1 MNAKFIVSLCILA
14 VCANAFSY
22 TPTYRGLPS
31 GYTQVEYIASSGSQ
45 YIDLGINA
53 RSGLAMET
61 VMSWV
66 AVPGD
71 ASYCA
76 AKNTNRIYPLYYAS
90 GWGLGYNSWLPSGV
104 KATKDEIYHA
114 YSSLLPGDQK
124 LSVTNDAGESV
135 CEFSQSVAN
144 TYDLGVNLY
153 LFASDDNGS
162 AMLKS
167 SSRCYELKF
176 WSLDSEG
183 RRTLLGDFVP
193 CLNSSGVAGL
203 YDLVGNK
210 YLPPSAA
217 LAGYGNPVRSPV
229 DPSKYD
235 GNVFIGDA
243 QEGDWFV
250 PSNWSYEHVPTAS
263 EDAFIV
269 SRAVVAA
276 EQITARSLRIVG
288 GTLKLGDEE
297 NRTRFTDNV
306 AAVISGDLT
315 VESNGCLT
323 VYAGRLADE
332 KLADLAHVD
341 TTAYAALYAGAT
353 LVNVGGKL
361 TVASGAILSPDC
373 DPLTG
378 TAVFFRP
385 KDFEMDETARADV
398 LKRGWRWFKTPEGVA
413 PVGVRYEKQTSMYH
427 TYAFGP
433 GYSYQSQGGGYGSDA
448 FNAADA
454 AINTCT
460 NVVDGVVYGE
470 IYRRGGAYGSAYAP
484 FLPGSQGG
492 IQNDT
497 TMPDCRAPGAFV
509 VQATGTAVVKGAIL
523 AYGQKDSDWSHSS
536 GGSIWI
542 AANEL
547 KVSKSAIF
555 DVHGGDTTTDAR
567 RPGAAGRVALA
578 TGAGMSAAWD
588 AFAVSSGLPAGYAA
602 ENCRIPGN
610 VNVFGGEMANAVGNS
625 HSSWQRPDL
634 GSATVVLPEDVS
646 VEEVALDEPTVDR
659 PAVVKTWIGGEG
671 YWDRAENWSPAGVPA
686 TNDDV
691 VVGAGVCRA
700 PNGVE
705 VGSLAV
711 ATGARLEAFS
721 RFLSPRP
728 RSCAWT
734 TAFPVR
740 RPFVVAG
747 DVSVAG
753 TLSVGGEYA
762 IISEGITNCDYR
774 VGGDLTVSGTGLFMV
789 TAAASTGALATSN
802 DVFAAKT
809 DFTIGGKLAVLD
821 TAKLIPDCDCFGGL
835 PVRFLVGGFELA
847 EGAQVNAVNRGYR
860 WLPGEPY
867 QTDVRSRYLHTMQR
881 DNAGTKWI
889 TMSFDIGDGYTVSSG
904 YGANSPNAT
913 TKRGLAYGNPYAPF
927 LSGSIGGLYTWHYND
942 GGGVVWIV
950 SSTTSSVDGLVDAS
964 GESTGGYL
972 RGSGGSI
979 WLSTMKGAAF
989 GVNAKLCARGA
1000 LGGYKTDGSTSGA
1013 GGRISITTG
1022 VTQEQLDAIALGT
1035 DPVEL
1040 GIAVKDEIVAVA
1052 TDVRSHESF
1061 PRSDGTTTTL
1071 TGEMDE
1077 KEVSVVGVGVAALG
1091 PEPGYGSA
1099 LYSRGSHT
1107 FIAPAYGA
1115 DPNEPNARRYPLVGY
1130 VVSNAT
1136 EQVAE
1141 GWTGT
1146 ATVDVQENLTV
1157 YWIWN
1162 VPTRERSV
1170 DVEGI
1175 RTWVT
1180 VGDSFTA
1187 RATVPD
1193 GHEFLYWWGNVPY
1206 GTGLKDAFTF
1216 TVEDRPYALDAITR
1230 PVQEE
1235 VAVRTWTGGAGDW
1248 TDPAHWDGGVIPG
1261 LYDPVVV
1268 GSGSTISASNLV
1280 ACGSIELRNATSILN
1295 VLTAADDTF
1304 EDARLVV
1311 TGGVT
1316 LASGAKLNVSSKGS
1330 RSRGVIE
1337 IGGDLTLTKG
1347 TVTVCAGPTTD
1358 DFPFSRGA
1366 GFVEV
1371 AGDIILD
1378 GTSSMVF
1385 QSDPYTGGSVKTTC
1399 RKLVLGEN
1407 AKLDANARGFGVID
1421 RTLLVLS
1428 ECPGS
1433 GNSCGIGGG
1442 YGGKGGSANS
1452 NYGKT
1457 YGFANAPV
1465 HPGANSGVYGT
1476 YGTKNGGGLVRV
1488 HAQDLE
1494 LNGTVDASGTIY
1506 DSAQIVAASGGGIWL
1521 TAADKLSVGPNAVFA
1536 ANGTT
1541 GWSWGSA
1548 DGPIHAG
1555 GGGRIAI
1562 GWKLSPAQIEALA
1575 EAGTYPGLRKGRF
1588 RTMDWFVEKFGL
1600 VTRPSVAPGV
1610 IAAEPKE
1617 GAAEYGTFTFL
1628 DATLPGLLL
1637 MVR

>member
-1 MNAKFIVSLCILA
+1 MKAKSIVSLCILA
-14 VCANAFSY
+14 ICANAFSY

-66 AVPGD
+66 TVPGD

-76 AKNTNRIYPLYYAS
+76 AKKTNRIYPLYYAS

-162 AMLKS
+162 ATLKS

-193 CLNSSGVAGL
+193 CLNSSGAAGL

-243 QEGDWFV
+243 QEGDWFE

-269 SRAVVAA
+269 SRGVVAA
-276 EQITARSLRIVG
+276 EQITAKSLRIVG

-297 NRTRFTDNV
+297 SRTRFTDNV

-353 LVNVGGKL
+353 LVTVGGKL
-361 TVASGAILSPDC
+361 TVASGATLLPDC

-398 LKRGWRWFKTPEGVA
+398 LKRGWRWYKTPEGVA
-413 PVGVRYEKQTSMYH
+413 PVGVRYEKQTAMYH

-433 GYSYQSQGGGYGSDA
+433 GYSYQAQGGGYGSDA
-448 FNAADA
+448 FGAANAAA
-454 AINTCT
+454 NTYT

-492 IQNDT
+492 IQSDA

-509 VQATGTAVVKGAIL
+509 VQATGTATVKGAIL

-547 KVSKSAIF
+547 KVAQSAVF
-555 DVHGGDTTTDAR
+555 DVHGGETVNNGR
-567 RPGAAGRVALA
+567 RPGAAGRVALMSGVGSA
-578 TGAGMSAAWD
+578 VDWAALAGTTSLLD
-588 AFAVSSGLPAGYAA
+588 GYEAIA
-602 ENCRIPGN
+602 RRIPGSVN
-610 VNVFGGEMANAVGNS
+610 VNGGLMMGAISSN
-625 HSSWQRPDL
+625 HSTWQIPAL
-634 GSATVVLPEDVS
+634 GSAVVVVPAGGSAEDVVLSEP
-646 VEEVALDEPTVDR
+646 EVARDPV
-659 PAVVKTWIGGEG
+659 AKTWVGGDG
-671 YWDRAENWSPAGVPA
+671 YWDCPSNWVPNGVPA

-691 VVGAGVCRA
+691 TVASGVCRA

-705 VGSLAV
+705 VGSLSV
-711 ATGARLEAFS
+711 AAGARLEAFS
-721 RFLSPRP
+721 TYHTDGD
-728 RSCAWT
+728 RSWVWT
-734 TAFPVR
+734 TALSPL
-740 RPFVVAG
+740 RPFIVNG
-747 DVSVAG
+747 DASIAG
-753 TLSVGGEYA
+753 TVTIGGVY
-762 IISEGITNCDYR
+762 TNIADAVTDVVYR
-774 VGGDLTVSGTGLFMV
+774 VGGDLTVSGSGRLMV
-789 TAAASTGALATSN
+789 TAAATTGPLTTSN
-802 DVFAAKT
+802 DVFVAKT
-809 DFTIGGKLAVLD
+809 DFTVGGTFAVRD
-821 TAKLIPDCDCFGGL
+821 TAKVTPVADCYGGL
-835 PVRFLVGGFELA
+835 PIRFRVGAFELD
-847 EGAQVNAVNRGYR
+847 EGATVEAVNRGYH
-860 WLPGEPY
+860 WLPL
-867 QTDVRSRYLHTMQR
+867 QDDDRARYKHTMQR
-881 DNAGTKWI
+881 DNTGTKWL
-889 TMSFDIGDGYTVSSG
+889 TMSFDIGADYTAGCGHGAYSPKG
-904 YGANSPNAT
+904 TDRYGFP
-913 TKRGLAYGNPYAPF
+913 YGNPYAPF

-950 SSTTSSVDGLVDAS
+950 SSTTSSVDGLVDVS
-964 GESTGGYL
+964 GEATGGYV

-979 WLSTMKGAAF
+979 WLSTMKGATF
-989 GVNAKLCARGA
+989 GNGALLRARGA
-1000 LGGYKTDGSTSGA
+1000 LGGYGGDGSRSGA
-1013 GGRISITTG
+1013 GGRVSVTTG
-1022 VTQEQLDAIALGT
+1022 VTVEQLDAIALGS
-1035 DPVEL
+1035 DPVSL

-1061 PRSDGTTTTL
+1061 PQGDGTATTL

-1077 KEVSVVGVGVAALG
+1077 KEVSVVGIGVAALG
-1091 PEPGYGSA
+1091 PVPSYGSA
-1099 LYSRGSHT
+1099 LYEKGLHT
-1107 FIAPAYGA
+1107 FTAPAYGA

-1146 ATVDVQENLTV
+1146 ATLDVQENLTV
-1157 YWIWN
+1157 YWIWDI
-1162 VPTRERSV
+1162 PTRERSV
-1170 DVEGI
+1170 DVDGV

-1180 VGDSFTA
+1180 VGDSFIA
-1187 RATVPD
+1187 RATVPE

-1206 GTGLKDAFTF
+1206 GTGLQETFTF
-1216 TVEDRPYALDAITR
+1216 TVEDRPYVFDAITR
-1230 PVQEE
+1230 PVQEG

-1268 GSGSTISASNLV
+1268 SSGSTISASNLV
-1280 ACGSIELRNATSILN
+1280 ACGSIELRSATSVLN

-1311 TGGVT
+1311 TGNVT
-1316 LASGAKLNVSSKGS
+1316 LANAAKLNVGSKGN

-1337 IGGDLTLTKG
+1337 IGGDLVLTRG

-1358 DFPFSRGA
+1358 DFPFARGA

-1371 AGDIILD
+1371 AGDIVLD
-1378 GTSSMVF
+1378 STSSMVF

-1407 AKLDANARGFGVID
+1407 AKLDANARGFGVVD

-1494 LNGTVDASGTIY
+1494 LLGTVDASGTIY

-1548 DGPIHAG
+1548 DGPTHAG

-1575 EAGTYPGLRKGRF
+1575 ETGTYPGLRKGRF

-1600 VTRPSVAPGV
+1600 VTRPSVAPGL
-1610 IAAEPKE
+1610 IAAEPMA

-1628 DATLPGLLL
+1628 DATLPGLIL